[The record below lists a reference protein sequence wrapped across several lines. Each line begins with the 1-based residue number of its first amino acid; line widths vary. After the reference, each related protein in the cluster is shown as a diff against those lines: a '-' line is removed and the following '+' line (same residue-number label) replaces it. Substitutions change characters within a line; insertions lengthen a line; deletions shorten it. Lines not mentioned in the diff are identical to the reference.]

1 MIGAD
6 GYTNTDIM
14 NSMMFL
20 EPPRRLHTGTPR
32 RRVRPTTASSPFTP
46 VGGDL
51 AILLT
56 LPALVGTMVGLAML
70 TELQ

>member
-1 MIGAD
+1 MIGAY
-6 GYTNTDIM
+6 GYTNSGIM
-14 NSMMFL
+14 NNVMFV
-20 EPPRRLHTGTPR
+20 EPPRRLHKGTPR
-32 RRVRPTTASSPFTP
+32 RRMWPATASSPFTP

-56 LPALVGTMVGLAML
+56 LPALMGTMVGLAML